1 MIVFSCILALLTG
14 VGVFIVGMNMMS
26 HSLEAS
32 CGQGVKKIL
41 GKISNNRFLGVGIGA
56 SVTAIVQSSSATTV
70 MVIGLVNA
78 GVITLFQATSIIMG
92 ANIGTTITGI
102 LASFASFNI
111 SKYISILVFIGVFM
125 TFFKRSSVKNIGNIL
140 AGLGLV
146 FVGLDLMGA
155 SFKND
160 EVLGFFM
167 DVFSKIDFPLLL
179 IFFGIL
185 FTAIIQSSSAMTGII
200 IIMAGGGA
208 INLDAALFIVLG
220 TNIGTCV
227 TAIISSIGA
236 NPNAKRASLIH
247 LLFNVTGT
255 VIFTIILLIFNKPI
269 IGFIDGL
276 NMNVEFKIA
285 LFHVAF
291 NVTTT
296 LLLLPFIKYL
306 VKLSCKIIPNAKD
319 VHANALKY
327 IDSHLLITPSV
338 AGMQAKKEIINMFEL
353 AKDNY
358 VKAFKMLMGAS
369 GSVNEINNTEDE
381 IDYINTAIAKFL
393 IDLSSVS
400 TQSQEVVIGSYLHV
414 INDIERIGDHATNII
429 KLYEQMKNDG
439 VEFSQS
445 AKADL
450 NKIYDN
456 VLLMF
461 EVSLDIFENND
472 KSRLSYLDKLE
483 EMTDN
488 MKEDMS
494 AKHFTRLMN
503 DNCKL
508 ELTAYYT
515 TLISN
520 IERVGDHLVNV
531 GYSIMNPTG
540 AQNEEMVWWRD
551 LFIQLRMIR
560 IFLK

>member
-1 MIVFSCILALLTG
+1 M
-14 VGVFIVGMNMMS
+14 
-26 HSLEAS
+26 
-32 CGQGVKKIL
+32 
-41 GKISNNRFLGVGIGA
+41 
-56 SVTAIVQSSSATTV
+56 
-70 MVIGLVNA
+70 
-78 GVITLFQATSIIMG
+78 LF
-92 ANIGTTITGI
+92 NITGTI
-102 LASFASFNI
+102 
-111 SKYISILVFIGVFM
+111 
-125 TFFKRSSVKNIGNIL
+125 
-140 AGLGLV
+140 
-146 FVGLDLMGA
+146 
-155 SFKND
+155 
-160 EVLGFFM
+160 
-167 DVFSKIDFPLLL
+167 
-179 IFFGIL
+179 
-185 FTAIIQSSSAMTGII
+185 
-200 IIMAGGGA
+200 
-208 INLDAALFIVLG
+208 
-220 TNIGTCV
+220 
-227 TAIISSIGA
+227 
-236 NPNAKRASLIH
+236 
-247 LLFNVTGT
+247 
-255 VIFTIILLIFNKPI
+255 IFTIILLIFNKPI

-276 NMNVEFKIA
+276 NINVEFKIA

-540 AQNEEMVWWRD
+540 AQNEEMV
-551 LFIQLRMIR
+551 
-560 IFLK
+560 